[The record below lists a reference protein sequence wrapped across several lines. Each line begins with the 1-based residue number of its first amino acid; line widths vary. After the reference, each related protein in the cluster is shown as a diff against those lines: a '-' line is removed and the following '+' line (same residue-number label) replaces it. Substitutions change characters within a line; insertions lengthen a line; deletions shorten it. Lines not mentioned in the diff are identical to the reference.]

1 MTYPLF
7 TLSQAQ
13 LSTLGIDPTTATAR
27 TEDYNLIQNTLNE
40 VMGLNPN
47 GYGIPWIY
55 SSPVNTG
62 TRISAQQW
70 NDLKQDLNVAYQH
83 IFNTETATF
92 SFITGTVLALI
103 PGADISTGTLTTSK
117 HNLMYDAAQTILA
130 NRYTC
135 HPDQYFS
142 DLNGNV
148 TRTGGI
154 STRTEVW
161 GVGSDLEIYHTVSA
175 VFATADAARYF
186 FNSGGVFT
194 WTGFWSQEAQSDI
207 DLLWQGFISYIQL
220 NGNYEYNRANFLTT
234 GTTTTS
240 YTSGTLQVNVV
251 AGKTTTGTYAN
262 REIVFTTTFKNN
274 DAGTL
279 VVVPS
284 FAKWE
289 FQLP

>member
-1 MTYPLF
+1 MTYPLT
-7 TLSQAQ
+7 TLTYAQ
-13 LSTLGIDPTTATAR
+13 LFDPAVNLSTGTAIVQ
-27 TEDYNLIQNTLNE
+27 DYNLIQSTLNE

-47 GYGIPWIY
+47 GYGIPWLY

-70 NDLKQDLNVAYQH
+70 NDLKLDLNTAHLH
-83 IFNTETATF
+83 IYNTETATF

-117 HNLMYDAAQTILA
+117 HNLMYEASQSILA

-135 HPDQYFS
+135 HPSQYFG
-142 DLNGNV
+142 DENGNV
-148 TRTGGI
+148 TRVNGI

-161 GVGSDLEIYHTVSA
+161 GVGNDLEIYHTVHA

-194 WTGFWSQEAQSDI
+194 WDGFWNQEAQSDI

-220 NGNYEYNRANFLTT
+220 NENYEYNRTKFLAT

-240 YTSGTLQVNVV
+240 YTSGTLQINIV
-251 AGKTTTGTYAN
+251 AGKTLTGTYAN

-274 DAGTL
+274 DVGTL
-279 VVVPS
+279 FVVPN

-289 FQLP
+289 FELP